1 MICRG
6 FVDLLFI
13 LLCSTIVLLAQSVP
27 LRGLMAEPA
36 EAGTGGT
43 RALQGDELALVS
55 VTETG
60 VATDS
65 STGSNLAELQWV
77 ERPETL
83 IIVPSTE
90 RITHHR
96 IMQVWREA
104 RNAGFEVELGV
115 QPEGKS

>member
-27 LRGLMAEPA
+27 LRGLLAEPA
-36 EAGTGGT
+36 EAGLGGT
-43 RALQGDELALVS
+43 RALHGDELALIS

-60 VATDS
+60 VASDAG
-65 STGSNLAELQWV
+65 TGETLAELEWPQK
-77 ERPETL
+77 PDTL
-83 IIVPSTE
+83 IIVPSNE
-90 RITHHR
+90 NITHHR

-104 RNAGFEVELGV
+104 QQAGFEVELGV